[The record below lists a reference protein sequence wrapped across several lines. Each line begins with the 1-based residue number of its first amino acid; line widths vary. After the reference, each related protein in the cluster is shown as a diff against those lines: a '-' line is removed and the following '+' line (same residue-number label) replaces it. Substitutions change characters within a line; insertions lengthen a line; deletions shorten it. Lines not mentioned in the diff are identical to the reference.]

1 MLVCGVEAKAS
12 LGCRFLGGKFE
23 VFSCRSEVFLG
34 CGSEVSLS
42 CRLEVF
48 LGCRLEVFFCRSE
61 VSLGCRFEVLYCG
74 IKEAVTAFGFE
85 KLVLGCGFEAVLL

>member
-12 LGCRFLGGKFE
+12 LGCR
-23 VFSCRSEVFLG
+23 VLG
-34 CGSEVSLS
+34 CE
-42 CRLEVF
+42 F
-48 LGCRLEVFFCRSE
+48 EVFFCRSE
-61 VSLGCRFEVLYCG
+61 VYLGCRFEVLYCG

>member
-12 LGCRFLGGKFE
+12 LGCRVLGCEFE

-34 CGSEVSLS
+34 SGS
-42 CRLEVF
+42 EVF
-48 LGCRLEVFFCRSE
+48 LGCRLEVFLCRSE